1 MPHGA
6 GTRKADR
13 TMLAPT
19 TIGDDIGVG
28 LSANQE
34 KRKKQLAN
42 LHPVK
47 KGDPSLNPSGRPKSK
62 PFLDA
67 IQKHIKEHPEDVT
80 AAIKAAFA
88 QTKRGSFVHLR
99 ELADRTDGPVKQQ
112 VEHTGEDGGPIEHTI
127 KFGVANKS
135 DEPESDD
142 EH

>member
-1 MPHGA
+1 
-6 GTRKADR
+6 
-13 TMLAPT
+13 
-19 TIGDDIGVG
+19 VG

-62 PFLDA
+62 PFFDA
-67 IQKHIKEHPEDVT
+67 IQKHIAEHPEDVT

-112 VEHTGEDGGPIEHTI
+112 VEHSGEDGGPIEHTI
-127 KFGVANKS
+127 RFGTSAEKH
-135 DEPESDD
+135 EPDD
-142 EH
+142 ER